1 MMGEGRTRPG
11 FDGTQKSLL
20 ITHACVGSKNCIK
33 DICNVGESLNDN
45 GHMMSAEDHSDINLA
60 LKFTS
65 GRVGA
70 NLMEK
75 HWFIFTDVSWQW
87 PA

>member
-20 ITHACVGSKNCIK
+20 ITHACVGSKNCII